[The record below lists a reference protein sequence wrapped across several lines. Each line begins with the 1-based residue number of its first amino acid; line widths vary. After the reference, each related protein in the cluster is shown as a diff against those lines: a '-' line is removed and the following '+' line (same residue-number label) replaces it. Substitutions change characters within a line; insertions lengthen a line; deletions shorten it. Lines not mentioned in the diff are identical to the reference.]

1 MNKRTI
7 YQQFRSAVTVR
18 LLPVCL
24 LLFIYVAAGAQDNT
38 LTVIA
43 NEKGA
48 PADIKMTELK
58 SVLMG
63 EKQRW
68 SNGKKVVIALMKTST
83 PLGTIVSK
91 KVYDMSGDEV
101 KGFWLKISFAGKAD
115 APKFCNTPEELLA
128 YVSENEGAIGILDK
142 ATEAHDVKVV
152 SVDGKKSF

>member
-1 MNKRTI
+1 MKNINK
-7 YQQFRSAVTVR
+7 YQQLRLALTVR
-18 LLPVCL
+18 LLPVLVLLCL
-24 LLFIYVAAGAQDNT
+24 GLMAAAQENT
-38 LTVIA
+38 LTVVA

-48 PADIKMTELK
+48 PAEIKMTELK

-83 PLGTIVSK
+83 PLGSMVSK

-142 ATEAHDVKVV
+142 MTDTHDVKVV

>member
-1 MNKRTI
+1 MKKQIT
-7 YQQFRSAVTVR
+7 YQRYRLTAAVR
-18 LLPVCL
+18 LMAVCGL
-24 LLFIYVAAGAQDNT
+24 LCMGIIAAAQDNS
-38 LTVIA
+38 LTVVA

-48 PADIKMTELK
+48 PAEIKMSELK

-83 PLGTIVSK
+83 PLGSIVSK

-115 APKFCNTPEELLA
+115 APKFCNTVEELLS

-142 ATEAHDVKVV
+142 ITDTHDVKVV

>member
-1 MNKRTI
+1 MKKVNT
-7 YQQFRSAVTVR
+7 YQPLRLTVTVR
-18 LLPVCL
+18 LLAVCL
-24 LLFIYVAAGAQDNT
+24 FLCAGMLVTAQDNT
-38 LTVIA
+38 LTVVA

-48 PADIKMTELK
+48 PAEIKMSELK

-91 KVYDMSGDEV
+91 KIYDMSGDEV
-101 KGFWLKISFAGKAD
+101 KGFWLKISFAGKGD
-115 APKFCNTPEELLA
+115 VPKFCNTPEELLA

-142 ATEAHDVKVV
+142 MTDTHDVKVV